1 MKQEFTWSLNSRQI
15 VISSFNFWW
24 HVWQIQL
31 LRLLGTKT
39 AFDHLCRLKGKY
51 WKSIKGIS
59 FHRWF
64 YMTDLICFFYSFSQH
79 FTISIYEREKYATNG
94 IDDMISKNSSET
106 TTNIEII
113 NTDEAIKKNLLR
125 SYQFQE
131 RRKANDM
138 RG

>member
-1 MKQEFTWSLNSRQI
+1 
-15 VISSFNFWW
+15 
-24 HVWQIQL
+24 
-31 LRLLGTKT
+31 
-39 AFDHLCRLKGKY
+39 
-51 WKSIKGIS
+51 
-59 FHRWF
+59 
-64 YMTDLICFFYSFSQH
+64 MTDLICFFYSFSQH